1 MIEFNRIV
9 HGDYSIA
16 VEHYPGK
23 ERPVLVVSVA
33 GSGDLEVGE
42 ITNEPLLKA
51 AAFGLFGDATPIG
64 KDGADDICEG

>member
-9 HGDYSIA
+9 RGDYSIA

-33 GSGDLEVGE
+33 GSGDLKVGE

-51 AAFGLFGDATPIG
+51 AACVFFGYSTPIG
-64 KDGADDICEG
+64 KEGDYDIC